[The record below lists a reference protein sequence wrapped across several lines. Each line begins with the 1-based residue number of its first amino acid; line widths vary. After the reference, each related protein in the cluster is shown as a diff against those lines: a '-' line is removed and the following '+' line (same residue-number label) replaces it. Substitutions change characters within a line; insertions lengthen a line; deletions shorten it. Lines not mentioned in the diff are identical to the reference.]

1 MARPRKENK
10 DELRT
15 DFFGF
20 QVTPAERAEIDRRAA
35 SSGLHRSEWG
45 RRILLS
51 DLKAPAPP
59 ARDPAVTNALL
70 VEFAHQGN
78 NLNQMTH
85 HANRH
90 GDMPSAKALAE
101 VLALIKAS
109 IEKLCPS

>member
-59 ARDPAVTNALL
+59 ARDPAVINAVV
-70 VEFAHQGN
+70 VELNHHGN
-78 NLNQMTH
+78 NLNQLTRI
-85 HANRH
+85 ANERR
-90 GDMPSAKALAE
+90 DMPSAKALAE
-101 VLALIKAS
+101 VLALIKATL
-109 IEKLCPS
+109 EKLFAS